1 MKDKSNNNIRSVRS
15 ILLDALVKCD
25 KSKSYSNIELD
36 SFLKRYSLDSS
47 DRGLFTVLFY
57 GVTEKKMSLDH
68 VISLFNKTGRPL
80 SLTVQNALRIAFYQ
94 LMFTDKIPSYA
105 AVNEACNSVRSD
117 GKGAVSFVNAVLRA
131 FLRTYNDTSFE
142 NVVKQNKI
150 TAPSVLYSCSDDV
163 YKILKQGYGEKKA
176 IEILEAQNRRSFISV
191 TVNTVKIS
199 AEELCG
205 RFRNEGLSCIIPI
218 EGINSIV
225 FDENVVPYEL
235 PGYGEG
241 LFFVQDTS
249 SLRAV
254 SALAPAPGE
263 FVIDTCACP
272 GGKSFASAIMME
284 NKGKILSLDIHKSKL
299 SLIEKGSLHLG
310 LDIINSGICD
320 GRAPLEEYA
329 GKADAVICDAP
340 CSGLGVMSKK
350 PEIRYKTA
358 EDIKALP
365 KVQYEIL
372 SKSSAYVRKGG
383 RLLYSTCTLNPDE
396 NDKISEAFLKEN
408 KDFVRADGKENGTTV
423 FPKSTESCDGF
434 YFDIFYKI

>member
-1 MKDKSNNNIRSVRS
+1 MKDNNNTIRSVRS
-15 ILLDALVKCD
+15 IVLDALVKCD

-36 SFLKRYSLDSS
+36 SYLKRYSLTSS
-47 DRGLFTVLFY
+47 DRSLFTVLFY
-57 GVTEKKMSLDH
+57 GVIERKVSLDH

-105 AVNEACNSVRSD
+105 VVNEACNSVRSG

-131 FLRTYNDTSFE
+131 FLRAYNDTSFE
-142 NVVKQNKI
+142 KVAEKNEI
-150 TAPSVLYSCSDDV
+150 TAPTVKYSCSSDV
-163 YKILKQGYGEKKA
+163 YNILKKGYGEKKA
-176 IEILEAQNRRSFISV
+176 IEILEAQNRRSYISV

-199 AEELCG
+199 ADELCK
-205 RFRNEGLSCIIPI
+205 RFLEAGYSCGIPLD
-218 EGINSIV
+218 GINSIV
-225 FDENVVPYEL
+225 FNENAVPYEL
-235 PGYGEG
+235 PGYDEG

-272 GGKSFASAIMME
+272 GGKSFAAAVMM
-284 NKGKILSLDIHKSKL
+284 NNQGRILSLDIHASKL
-299 SLIEKGSLHLG
+299 SLIEKGAVHIG
-310 LDIINSGICD
+310 TDIIESEVCD
-320 GRAPLEEYA
+320 GRTPLEEYF

-340 CSGLGVMSKK
+340 CSGFGVISKK

-358 EDIKALP
+358 EEIKTLPDI
-365 KVQYEIL
+365 QYEIL
-372 SKSSAYVRKGG
+372 SKSCGYVKKGG

-396 NDKISEAFLKEN
+396 NDKISERFLETH
-408 KDFVRADGKENGTTV
+408 KDFVRAEGKEKGITV
-423 FPKSTESCDGF
+423 FPKSTSSCDGF